1 MILQK
6 TLQSAS
12 ISKSKRN
19 LSTAAAAAVI
29 LVLTAGCSDQRPVFT
44 RTTGY
49 VNLDALVKAS
59 PGWANVD
66 QLTNDIATVASVRK
80 TVPPPGFDGNLAT
93 LPSIAGL
100 KTEGTMGVSSP
111 EYAELWRRANRDLRL
126 LADRRAIS
134 RNQQLERQS
143 ESWSLA
149 ASDEYDAS
157 AETIALT
164 YAQRVEDIYSAQK
177 AERIS
182 LELQI
187 ATLRKTLSDW
197 AASAPPPTPRLNAA
211 KADLAAKEA
220 ELQAVGDGLTG
231 KLAAARH
238 DRDRQ
243 LADAQNERDTY
254 VSVRLNAERD
264 RLEKIDSDHLAEE
277 RVRLAE
283 QIKQLVAESSS
294 AERASILKLQAL
306 KPYSEDMTGTPVAPE
321 DASGANSA
329 IATLVNQRNRRKAFL
344 YDTVRASALKI
355 AERKHWNIV
364 FIKNGS
370 TRTDLTGKIAA
381 IMAARST
388 D

>member
-1 MILQK
+1 M
-6 TLQSAS
+6 AV
-12 ISKSKRN
+12 
-19 LSTAAAAAVI
+19 AAAVI
-29 LVLTAGCSDQRPVFT
+29 LLLSGCSDQRPVFT

-59 PGWANVD
+59 PGWANVA

-80 TVPPPGFDGNLAT
+80 TVPSPGFDGNLAT

-100 KTEGTMGVSSP
+100 KTHGAIGVSSP
-111 EYAELWRRANRDLRL
+111 QYEELWRRANRDLRL

-220 ELQAVGDGLTG
+220 KLQAVGDTLAG
-231 KLAAARH
+231 KLVSARH

-243 LADAQNERDTY
+243 LAEAQNERDTY

-306 KPYSEDMTGTPVAPE
+306 KPYSENMTGTPAAPE
-321 DASGANSA
+321 DADGANSA
-329 IATLVNQRNRRKAFL
+329 VATLVNQRNRRQAFL
-344 YDTVRASALKI
+344 YDAVRASALKI

>member
-1 MILQK
+1 
-6 TLQSAS
+6 
-12 ISKSKRN
+12 
-19 LSTAAAAAVI
+19 
-29 LVLTAGCSDQRPVFT
+29 
-44 RTTGY
+44 

-59 PGWANVD
+59 PGWANVA

-80 TVPPPGFDGNLAT
+80 TVPSPGFDGNLAT

-100 KTEGTMGVSSP
+100 KTHGAIGVSSP
-111 EYAELWRRANRDLRL
+111 QYEELWRRANRDLRL

-220 ELQAVGDGLTG
+220 KLQAVGDTLAG
-231 KLAAARH
+231 KLVSARH

-243 LADAQNERDTY
+243 LAEAQNERDTY

-306 KPYSEDMTGTPVAPE
+306 KPYSENMTGTPAAPE
-321 DASGANSA
+321 DADGANSA
-329 IATLVNQRNRRKAFL
+329 VATLVNQRNRRQAFL
-344 YDTVRASALKI
+344 YDAVRASALKI